1 MSIRTSYKWF
11 ALAVTLLLLIIV
23 GVVFKMLHI
32 QDEVAR
38 IEKQR
43 FRSFALA
50 MELFQSSEDLTRMA
64 RSYVSTGN
72 PVYEKLYFEILDIR
86 GGKLPRPAK
95 YAPTYWHLAG
105 IGRGESSG
113 RGENA
118 ALKELMRREGFARE
132 ELALLRQAQE
142 NSDNLVKMEK
152 QAFAAVRGMYDDG
165 RGHFTVRRAPDRN
178 YAVSLLFSERYA
190 HEKARIMEPIR
201 QFMTALDE
209 RTNAQSVAY
218 QSRLRQ
224 TILLTLTL
232 AAVTLLVVVLM
243 ILYSYRSIL
252 RPIERLHEK
261 VSEIARGDYT
271 ARCGATSANEIGELS
286 RNFNNMAGF
295 IETDICMRKQA
306 EERIRHMADH
316 YLLTDLPTMRL
327 ARDRLSAAVNMARRH
342 KKAAAVMFADLD
354 GFKAVND
361 TLGHDAGDDVL
372 RQVAQR
378 LLSCVRETDTVARV
392 GGDEFLVI
400 ATEIQ
405 IPENAAR
412 IAEKIVRCVS
422 EPLAVNGRQAA
433 VGASIGIALFPDDTE
448 DLEQIVQLADKA
460 MYRAKNAGKNRFCFA
475 NAGGPE

>member
-1 MSIRTSYKWF
+1 
-11 ALAVTLLLLIIV
+11 
-23 GVVFKMLHI
+23 
-32 QDEVAR
+32 
-38 IEKQR
+38 
-43 FRSFALA
+43 
-50 MELFQSSEDLTRMA
+50 
-64 RSYVSTGN
+64 
-72 PVYEKLYFEILDIR
+72 
-86 GGKLPRPAK
+86 
-95 YAPTYWHLAG
+95 
-105 IGRGESSG
+105 
-113 RGENA
+113 
-118 ALKELMRREGFARE
+118 
-132 ELALLRQAQE
+132 
-142 NSDNLVKMEK
+142 
-152 QAFAAVRGMYDDG
+152 
-165 RGHFTVRRAPDRN
+165 
-178 YAVSLLFSERYA
+178 
-190 HEKARIMEPIR
+190 
-201 QFMTALDE
+201 
-209 RTNAQSVAY
+209 
-218 QSRLRQ
+218 
-224 TILLTLTL
+224 
-232 AAVTLLVVVLM
+232 
-243 ILYSYRSIL
+243 
-252 RPIERLHEK
+252 
-261 VSEIARGDYT
+261 
-271 ARCGATSANEIGELS
+271 
-286 RNFNNMAGF
+286 MAGF

-316 YLLTDLPTMRL
+316 DLLTDLPTMRL